1 MLKEALVKA
10 QWHYVSEEEEEEE
23 EEDTHSVLIKSAVLE
38 NNELCLF
45 GMWEQSEIQQIN
57 LMTDKFERNDML
69 YEV

>member
-10 QWHYVSEEEEEEE
+10 QWHYVSEEEEE
-23 EEDTHSVLIKSAVLE
+23 DTHSVLIKSAVLE
-38 NNELCLF
+38 NHELCLF